1 MMAEE
6 KEVLLITASCLFQ
19 GVLQDN
25 SLVQFF
31 RIMKASTEQQQFAR
45 LINFFLSLKQC
56 KENRNHLVLQ
66 WKRDQAF
73 FEEMHTKA
81 SIQVLW
87 KEFFCI
93 SKDTFTALCNLLR
106 PRLEKQLTQLRL
118 LVPVKKRI
126 AIGIRCLAKGD
137 SFSSLS
143 LQFGVGTSTCHSI
156 CVCTTRNEYIKFS
169 QNQHQIQKHI
179 TNFEETIQRPQ
190 IVGAVDGLHIPI
202 LVPGEN
208 REDYFNRKHACI
220 VNFVGEVDI
229 KMLFL
234 HASVGYPSSIHDSRV
249 LQLLDIY
256 QKIERENLLSA
267 PLREISRFLIKP
279 QTILDG
285 SFPH

>member
-1 MMAEE
+1 M
-6 KEVLLITASCLFQ
+6 
-19 GVLQDN
+19 
-25 SLVQFF
+25 
-31 RIMKASTEQQQFAR
+31 
-45 LINFFLSLKQC
+45 
-56 KENRNHLVLQ
+56 
-66 WKRDQAF
+66 
-73 FEEMHTKA
+73 
-81 SIQVLW
+81 
-87 KEFFCI
+87 
-93 SKDTFTALCNLLR
+93 
-106 PRLEKQLTQLRL
+106 
-118 LVPVKKRI
+118 
-126 AIGIRCLAKGD
+126 
-137 SFSSLS
+137 S

-156 CVCTTRNEYIKFS
+156 CVCTTHNEYIKFS

-208 REDYFNRKHACI
+208 REDYFNRKHACS

-234 HASVGYPSSIHDSRV
+234 HASVGYPSSIHDLRV

>member
-1 MMAEE
+1 M
-6 KEVLLITASCLFQ
+6 
-19 GVLQDN
+19 
-25 SLVQFF
+25 
-31 RIMKASTEQQQFAR
+31 
-45 LINFFLSLKQC
+45 
-56 KENRNHLVLQ
+56 
-66 WKRDQAF
+66 
-73 FEEMHTKA
+73 
-81 SIQVLW
+81 
-87 KEFFCI
+87 
-93 SKDTFTALCNLLR
+93 
-106 PRLEKQLTQLRL
+106 
-118 LVPVKKRI
+118 
-126 AIGIRCLAKGD
+126 
-137 SFSSLS
+137 S

-156 CVCTTRNEYIKFS
+156 CVCTTHNEYIKFS

-208 REDYFNRKHACI
+208 REDYFNRKHACS

-234 HASVGYPSSIHDSRV
+234 HTSVGYPSSIHDLRV

-267 PLREISRFLIKP
+267 PLIEP

-285 SFPH
+285 SFPHRS